1 MFQFLMLSIFYYCE
15 FTNRWHLSVFNFF
28 WLPENHI
35 KKFSP
40 KLHINEI
47 GPKDE
52 PFGTIWDFFPL
63 AKLWVYKSPIEIC
76 YVVIMF
82 LYSSKMQQLRPVI
95 RPNNKFSR
103 TKLITS
109 VHRLLLESNKEYLEE
124 GTQVSSFFWLHF
136 RSALN
141 AVVFWG
147 LFLLFFFCISR
158 PRRQLSILRGIRIGA
173 KKLNY
178 FEVEYNKK
186 HYGNPLLCFL
196 LKVIY

>member
-1 MFQFLMLSIFYYCE
+1 MFEFLMLSIFYYCE
-15 FTNRWHLSVFNFF
+15 FTNRWDLSVFNCF

-52 PFGTIWDFFPL
+52 TFGTIWDFFPL

-82 LYSSKMQQLRPVI
+82 LYSSKMQQMRPVI
-95 RPNNKFSR
+95 RPNNKFSL

-109 VHRLLLESNKEYLEE
+109 VHRLLVSYKEYLEE

-136 RSALN
+136 RSASN
-141 AVVFWG
+141 VAVVVVF
-147 LFLLFFFCISR
+147 LFFFVV
-158 PRRQLSILRGIRIGA
+158 L
-173 KKLNY
+173 Y
-178 FEVEYNKK
+178 
-186 HYGNPLLCFL
+186 
-196 LKVIY
+196 